1 MEKSL
6 TVRLTLLLWCY
17 VARREWNVKVCGR
30 LACFQF
36 LLSLCWLWEVF
47 ESTVAC
53 KCRLQTANQY
63 VERARGRG
71 TAGGSA
77 LQLHLRLP
85 TGGFCFSRSL
95 IGGFSLQSW
104 CVQGSIGSAEGSV
117 LPSSD
122 REQCGKI
129 VGGYEGS
136 TKTSKLLSEKAHKS

>member
-1 MEKSL
+1 MRAPWLASVGFKQPINTWNGRED
-6 TVRLTLLLWCY
+6 VVQQ
-17 VARREWNVKVCGR
+17 VAPRYNFTYGY
-30 LACFQF
+30 Q
-36 LLSLCWLWEVF
+36 
-47 ESTVAC
+47 
-53 KCRLQTANQY
+53 
-63 VERARGRG
+63 RGV
-71 TAGGSA
+71 
-77 LQLHLRLP
+77 
-85 TGGFCFSRSL
+85 FCFSRSL

>member
-1 MEKSL
+1 MS
-6 TVRLTLLLWCY
+6 
-17 VARREWNVKVCGR
+17 ASNS
-30 LACFQF
+30 Q
-36 LLSLCWLWEVF
+36 SI
-47 ESTVAC
+47 
-53 KCRLQTANQY
+53 
-63 VERARGRG
+63 RG
-71 TAGGSA
+71 TGARTWYSRW
-77 LQLHLRLP
+77 LRATTSP
-85 TGGFCFSRSL
+85 TVTNRGFCFSRSL